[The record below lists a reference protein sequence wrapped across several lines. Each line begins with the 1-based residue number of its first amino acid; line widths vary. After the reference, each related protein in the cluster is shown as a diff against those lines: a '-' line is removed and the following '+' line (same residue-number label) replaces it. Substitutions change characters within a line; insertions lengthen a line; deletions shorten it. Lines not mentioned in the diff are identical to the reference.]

1 MLDPRKQG
9 LQEVSSYHSYADIH
23 QDACI
28 LVYVVLHVYIN
39 YYLIL
44 TVLPINIALLS
55 THVPVTG
62 LQYQPQCFR
71 WGLWALPI
79 TWLWLARVKTNQFFF
94 CIKGSLLPCLGYRNL
109 ESLYHLCEAD
119 RLGKT
124 MTLPSHLRLRKGK
137 IVLLALY
144 QKRLS
149 KEWLLFLSWCSFMEY
164 FLFWLGRPLIHSPIS

>member
-44 TVLPINIALLS
+44 TVLPIDIALFS

-79 TWLWLARVKTNQFFF
+79 T
-94 CIKGSLLPCLGYRNL
+94 
-109 ESLYHLCEAD
+109 
-119 RLGKT
+119 
-124 MTLPSHLRLRKGK
+124 
-137 IVLLALY
+137 
-144 QKRLS
+144 
-149 KEWLLFLSWCSFMEY
+149 
-164 FLFWLGRPLIHSPIS
+164 